1 MIDIATGKVTGTASA
16 QNLILGFVP
25 SFFMLFNIT
34 QLKMY
39 LWQDEM
45 TAAYAFKMETGS
57 TANAQ
62 ITSGGFTAYT
72 GGAPT
77 ISSGTTG
84 GASTGITLGQTAVAN
99 NDVCYYLAVR

>member
-1 MIDIATGKVTGTASA
+1 MIDIKTGKVTGTSAA
-16 QNLILGFVP
+16 QNLQLGFIP
-25 SFFMLFNIT
+25 SFFLLFNIT
-34 QLKMY
+34 QVKMY

-45 TAAYAFKMETGS
+45 TAAYAFKIETGS
-57 TANAQ
+57 TANSQ

-72 GGAPT
+72 GGDPT